1 MGQNVPSTFAMKNIK
16 AKESVKSHS
25 GHISNS
31 LSNNQTTSNNE
42 ISRSNNTNS
51 TVKCKISASEK
62 VIISPLSGSQD
73 NLSSSG
79 VRRKVA
85 ASTKSQGPSS
95 IGLKSKSESIPTRSV
110 NKENIHCLK
119 SVHAGRKNIRSNC
132 SMQRTTSKDN
142 INSNGTKER
151 EKENIGKYISGRNT
165 HSKIIENS
173 TVLQLER
180 EKGMLEQQV
189 SELVRNAESKKAEIA
204 TLKMEINRLKEHQGE
219 GVDQMREELE
229 ALQEE
234 NLSLKERLVEMG
246 VGLPVEQAALSDTE
260 KEQLLLRKS
269 GSITSLDTERK
280 ETDEINPLSNETLN
294 EKLPNLEMGEA
305 SGVTLPRALSEW
317 DKASSSSLS
326 EMSMACL
333 QDRIMQME
341 ETHYSTNEELQA
353 TLQELT
359 DLQDQL
365 TDLQLENERM
375 SDEKA
380 VLLESLCSQTEKLEE
395 CRAQITQLKQLLF
408 QQYEEGGDTVSNASE
423 REHHLVDLL
432 KNSHEEREMLL
443 MKQEELSST
452 IQAAKDEAMGYQTEL
467 VMLRDRVRLLES
479 TVESINADKKLLDK
493 QNSDNQ
499 EQLSAN
505 QIEVTQ
511 LKLQL
516 ENEQQKVSE
525 LQRERE
531 ANATS
536 ELDNLLSEARR
547 DKEKI
552 EAKAM
557 RLQEQ
562 LALSQRETSR
572 LKEKLNQI
580 QEENMVTKNNAHK
593 QVSDLEY
600 RIEQLET
607 EKIQIQREMEILE
620 DALHQAELKC
630 QRHLED
636 KRELK
641 ATVGELQKTVNET
654 TAQLKEV
661 QKELDE
667 FKEKHCNE
675 IQEWQRFQADLLT
688 TVRVANDFKTEA
700 QQDVE
705 RLAVENKQLKDK
717 VESLES
723 EYEKLKAKKEILASS
738 QQRNMSL
745 RNSTIINPPDVS
757 VLTSVEKDLVST
769 RRQLNSSKW
778 GEHRGATQMSVKSLI
793 ESIENATKHA
803 KGPSS
808 SRSSSTSSVGSS
820 ASETRSS
827 TNSILL
833 SGGSNIFIKPP
844 LRSSSGDASLLRDT
858 KTSNQSGRLQRNSY
872 NEGKSN
878 SNATILVT
886 EPVGIKTNGDIENSK
901 PSSAHPVS
909 ILASKLEPIR
919 RNSYGDVEKK
929 DPLSSLVKGGGS
941 KRNALLKWCQNKT
954 MGYKGIDITNFSSS
968 WNDGLAFCALLHSYL
983 PDLIPYNELDG
994 KDKRRN
1000 FTIAFQAAESVGI
1013 STTLNINE
1021 LISQE
1026 RPDWQS
1032 IMTYVTSLYKHFE
1045 T

>member
-1 MGQNVPSTFAMKNIK
+1 MDP
-16 AKESVKSHS
+16 
-25 GHISNS
+25 
-31 LSNNQTTSNNE
+31 
-42 ISRSNNTNS
+42 
-51 TVKCKISASEK
+51 
-62 VIISPLSGSQD
+62 
-73 NLSSSG
+73 
-79 VRRKVA
+79 
-85 ASTKSQGPSS
+85 
-95 IGLKSKSESIPTRSV
+95 
-110 NKENIHCLK
+110 
-119 SVHAGRKNIRSNC
+119 NC
-132 SMQRTTSKDN
+132 SKRRTD
-142 INSNGTKER
+142 
-151 EKENIGKYISGRNT
+151 EKEKPRRGT
-165 HSKIIENS
+165 VEN
-173 TVLQLER
+173 QLE
-180 EKGMLEQQV
+180 
-189 SELVRNAESKKAEIA
+189 NW
-204 TLKMEINRLKEHQGE
+204 EHQGE
-219 GVDQMREELE
+219 GVEQMREELE

-269 GSITSLDTERK
+269 GSITSLDTEK
-280 ETDEINPLSNETLN
+280 KDTDEINPLSNESLN

-305 SGVTLPRALSEW
+305 SGVSLPRPLSEW

-395 CRAQITQLKQLLF
+395 CRTQITQLKQLLF
-408 QQYEEGGDTVSNASE
+408 QQYEEGGDVVSNASE

-452 IQAAKDEAMGYQTEL
+452 IQAAKEEAMGYQTEL

-479 TVESINADKKLLDK
+479 TVESINADKKLLDR
-493 QNSDNQ
+493 QNIENQ

-505 QIEVTQ
+505 QIEVSQ

-593 QVSDLEY
+593 QLSDLEY

-607 EKIQIQREMEILE
+607 EKLQIQRDMEILE

-654 TAQLKEV
+654 TSQLKEV

-667 FKEKHCNE
+667 FKEKHCTE

-705 RLAVENKQLKDK
+705 RLAVENKQLKEK
-717 VESLES
+717 IESLES
-723 EYEKLKAKKEILASS
+723 EYEKLKVKKELLSS
-738 QQRNMSL
+738 SHQRNISL
-745 RNSTIINPPDVS
+745 RNTNIINPPDVS

-769 RRQLNSSKW
+769 RRQLNSTKW

-808 SRSSSTSSVGSS
+808 SHSSSTSSVGSTS
-820 ASETRSS
+820 SETRTT

-833 SGGSNIFIKPP
+833 GSGSNIFIKPP
-844 LRSSSGDASLLRDT
+844 LRSASSDASLLRDT
-858 KTSNQSGRLQRNSY
+858 KTSSQSGRLQRNSY

-878 SNATILVT
+878 GIASTLT
-886 EPVGIKTNGDIENSK
+886 SEPVSGLKTNGEIETSK
-901 PSSAHPVS
+901 PPPAHPVS
-909 ILASKLEPIR
+909 ILASKLEPMR